1 MNHFMELIIL
11 SEDFLRLF
19 LVVPYERQEQA
30 LFNGTVSW
38 KDQAVSL
45 MDEYPVLKG
54 KTEVL
59 VH

>member
-1 MNHFMELIIL
+1 MELIIL